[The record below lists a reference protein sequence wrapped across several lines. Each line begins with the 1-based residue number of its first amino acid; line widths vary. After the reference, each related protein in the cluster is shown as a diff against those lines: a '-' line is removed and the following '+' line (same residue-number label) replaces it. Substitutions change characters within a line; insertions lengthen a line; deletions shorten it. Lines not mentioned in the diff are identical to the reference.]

1 MGVPSFFKENFG
13 YSQNNSFIYFFYILY
28 MKMIVVANRI
38 QFIFVLKEK
47 EYIFIRLKVKCF
59 HPQGDQRQS
68 WEILSL
74 AA

>member
-38 QFIFVLKEK
+38 HLCVKKK